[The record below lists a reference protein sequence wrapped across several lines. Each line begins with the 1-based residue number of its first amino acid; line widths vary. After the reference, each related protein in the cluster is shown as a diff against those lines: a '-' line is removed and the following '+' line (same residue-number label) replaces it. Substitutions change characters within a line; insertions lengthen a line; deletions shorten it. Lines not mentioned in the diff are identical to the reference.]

1 MSFIKSFFYSFIH
14 SNLLFILFWC
24 GYMRS
29 FIHLVFQAFVSKQS
43 TQRRWWWWWWW
54 GRLFQPPKQRGDLS
68 LEVKG
73 RIINFQ
79 QVTWKQQTCEVVLCV
94 SGPTCVSPRCRRCT
108 RSGFWSSAGRGRC
121 CLCVG
126 QTDKYII
133 FYFSQTDPL
142 FVDFMFRCGASH
154 CSFCVSVSWLYSC
167 LWSDL
172 F

>member
-1 MSFIKSFFYSFIH
+1 MY
-14 SNLLFILFWC
+14 LLFILFWC

-43 TQRRWWWWWWW
+43 TQRRWWWWWRW
-54 GRLFQPPKQRGDLS
+54 GRLFQPPKQRGGLS

-79 QVTWKQQTCEVVLCV
+79 QATWKQQTCEVVLCV

-133 FYFSQTDPL
+133 FYFFQTDPL
-142 FVDFMFRCGASH
+142 STSCSDVVRLTVLFVSPSLGCTRVCGQT
-154 CSFCVSVSWLYSC
+154 CFSC
-167 LWSDL
+167 RGCGFTFS
-172 F
+172 